1 MRKYDRS
8 PQEFK
13 EEFFPALGVM
23 FSKFLAEAQNN
34 KEKLSIMM
42 ERMIHV
48 LGIMTAVASEGDP
61 KSYDEISMTIQAMM
75 DKKASGQLAYLKKL
89 QDNARKRKA

>member
-1 MRKYDRS
+1 MLKYDRG

-13 EEFFPALGVM
+13 EEFFPALGTM
-23 FSKFLAEAQNN
+23 FSKYMAEAQNN

-61 KSYDEISMTIQAMM
+61 KRYDEISMNIQAMM
-75 DKKASGQLAYLKKL
+75 DKTADAQLAYLKKL
-89 QDNARKRKA
+89 QDNVRKRKA